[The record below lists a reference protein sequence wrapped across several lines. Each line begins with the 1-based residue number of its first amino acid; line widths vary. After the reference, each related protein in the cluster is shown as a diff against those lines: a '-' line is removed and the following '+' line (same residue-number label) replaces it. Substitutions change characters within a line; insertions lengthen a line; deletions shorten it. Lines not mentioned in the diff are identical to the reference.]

1 MKIFYALPF
10 LTLLVAC
17 STPLEQCINESS
29 QRYQALVV
37 KIQKSEE
44 NISRGYAIHSSTV
57 PYTYQGTCYNEYV
70 GSYTCP
76 QTGYRVQ
83 ETPVEIDISQERAKL
98 KRFKKLLPNARK
110 TAEAGAE
117 QCRAQFPEE

>member
-1 MKIFYALPF
+1 MKSFYILPI
-10 LTLLVAC
+10 LVLLAAC
-17 STPLEQCINESS
+17 STPLEQCINDSS
-29 QRYQALVV
+29 KEYHALMA
-37 KIQKSEE
+37 KIKKSEE
-44 NISRGYAIHSSTV
+44 NISRGYAIHSASV
-57 PYTYQGTCYNEYV
+57 PYTYQGTCYNEYI
-70 GSYTCP
+70 GSYSCP

-110 TAEAGAE
+110 AAEAGAK